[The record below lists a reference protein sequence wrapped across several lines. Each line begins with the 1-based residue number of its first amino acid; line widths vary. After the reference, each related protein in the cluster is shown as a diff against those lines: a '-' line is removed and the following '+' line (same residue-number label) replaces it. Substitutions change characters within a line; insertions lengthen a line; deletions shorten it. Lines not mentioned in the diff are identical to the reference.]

1 VNVLYWEL
9 GERIRGAIPD
19 LDRVIQR
26 ALAAWARAGQM
37 PDESAYLDS
46 VALNLHGFYA
56 GLERLFELIARH
68 VDGVLPGG
76 ETWHRDLLRRMAQDM
91 AGVRPAVLSQDSV
104 LALDEFRRF
113 RHLVRNVYTMSLAPE
128 KMAGLMVTLPTLWL
142 TLRAELW
149 AFADFLEVLGE
160 DGRGLD
166 GLDLS

>member
-1 VNVLYWEL
+1 MNVLYWEL

-68 VDGVLPGG
+68 VDGVLPSG
-76 ETWHRDLLRRMAQDM
+76 ETWHRDLLRRMAQDI

-128 KMAGLMVTLPTLWL
+128 KMAGLMTTLPTLWL

-160 DGRGLD
+160 DDRGLD
-166 GLDLS
+166 GLDSS

>member
-1 VNVLYWEL
+1 MGWSCERPLL
-9 GERIRGAIPD
+9 GTGGAHPWRD
-19 LDRVIQR
+19 SRSRPCDSTGFGSLG
-26 ALAAWARAGQM
+26 AG
-37 PDESAYLDS
+37 ESAYLDS

-76 ETWHRDLLRRMAQDM
+76 ETWHRDLLRRMAQDI

-128 KMAGLMVTLPTLWL
+128 KMAGLMATLPTLWL

-160 DGRGLD
+160 DDRGLD